1 MEMQLP
7 GADVLVFWMF
17 AATLLLSALLVVTV
31 RNPVYAALSLVLCF
45 FSGAILWLPLNAEFL
60 AILLI
65 LIYVGAVMVLFLF
78 VVMMLDV
85 KLSVLREGFARHL
98 PVGLVVALLLV
109 GGILSLLAEAP
120 PPTTYA
126 GAGWLEEDGARQ
138 LGMLLF
144 TENLVP
150 FEAAGAILL
159 VAIIAALGINPKQ
172 RPRRLVQDP
181 AEQVASA
188 PKIRMVSAEDGSP
201 LYVGQGKPPKGS
213 DDEGQQR

>member
-1 MEMQLP
+1 MTEMQLP
-7 GADVLVFWMF
+7 GADILVFWLF
-17 AATLLLSALLVVTV
+17 AAALLGSALLVVTA
-31 RNPVYAALSLVLCF
+31 RNPVHAALSLVLCF

-78 VVMMLDV
+78 VVMMLDI

-120 PPTTYA
+120 PTTYA
-126 GAGWLEEDGARQ
+126 GAGKLEADGARQ

-159 VAIIAALGINPKQ
+159 VAIIAALGINPKR

-181 AEQVASA
+181 AEQVVSA
-188 PKIRMVSAEDGSP
+188 PKIRMVSADADSP
-201 LYVGQGKPPKGS
+201 LYIGQAAAQEDPG
-213 DDEGQQR
+213 DEGQRR